1 MMTKRLPCNTPDC
14 SGTILPATGERT
26 GGYCMPCVQAAAG
39 EEHEAFVRANRQ
51 NLNEFEGMTDRVEIL
66 KPIQLSDRLQ

>member
-1 MMTKRLPCNTPDC
+1 
-14 SGTILPATGERT
+14 
-26 GGYCMPCVQAAAG
+26 MPCVQAAAG